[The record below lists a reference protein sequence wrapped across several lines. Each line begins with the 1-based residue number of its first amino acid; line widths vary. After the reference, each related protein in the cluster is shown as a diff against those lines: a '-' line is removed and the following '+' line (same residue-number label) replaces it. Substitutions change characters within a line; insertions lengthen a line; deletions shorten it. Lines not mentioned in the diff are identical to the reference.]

1 MWMYAFTESIK
12 LRQIGR
18 AVYHNLYRP
27 VWTHWPLIS
36 PVVFLFLPFLN
47 IFGYRFLDHFGVH
60 LVLANVYDIK
70 SSLMLS
76 RHKPQPESML
86 TWVVYAI
93 WLSTL
98 LS

>member
-1 MWMYAFTESIK
+1 MRSRNQSNFDK
-12 LRQIGR
+12 LAVQSTITYIVLRELIG
-18 AVYHNLYRP
+18 
-27 VWTHWPLIS
+27 PLIS
-36 PVVFLFLPFLN
+36 PIVFLFLPFLN

-60 LVLANVYDIK
+60 PVLANVYDIK

-86 TWVVYAI
+86 TWIVYSI